1 MERERERDS
10 EPQPPFLS
18 HLSSATFQ
26 SISGVRCHPCITTN
40 LFYTTFEI
48 SATTLRG
55 ATDNTDVNL
64 ICCNCFM
71 LILFAR
77 CWLSDLLW
85 RRLARHY
92 CLLVGE
98 IEGLKMRNV
107 TICHNPK
114 TRNWW
119 IDEGSLQITFFCK
132 PFFANQSRRTWRLD
146 LQGLDFEDVVASLCE
161 VGACRNWMNLI
172 GIEHGLSWFKEKC

>member
-1 MERERERDS
+1 MIDRYIDRKRERDTDKDREGKNGRDRERGTLDIERERYFRYRERGRGREREIQS
-10 EPQPPFLS
+10 LS

-77 CWLSDLLW
+77 SWLSDLLW

-98 IEGLKMRNV
+98 TEGLKMRNV
-107 TICHNPK
+107 TICHNM
-114 TRNWW
+114 
-119 IDEGSLQITFFCK
+119 S
-132 PFFANQSRRTWRLD
+132 QSK
-146 LQGLDFEDVVASLCE
+146 
-161 VGACRNWMNLI
+161 N
-172 GIEHGLSWFKEKC
+172 